1 MMQMANISVT
11 NVNIVPSESLDK
23 RVRETIAEWN
33 FDDDPES
40 SQKREVQIVTAVQL
54 GCMFYGHTDI
64 DIQCLIALY
73 SYLLMLADDL
83 DVAIQALEEFATRLC
98 AGMPQLHPVLTALN
112 EILARMPDYYLPYAS
127 QSILISTFQFINA
140 CAFERTTADMVL
152 HQDAVLFP
160 EYKRARSGIGEA
172 YAFFVWDKFRF
183 PDITAYVQVVP

>member
-1 MMQMANISVT
+1 MQMASISVT
-11 NVNIVPSESLDK
+11 NVNIIPSESLDK
-23 RVRETIAEWN
+23 RVRETVAAWN
-33 FDDDPES
+33 FDDVQKS
-40 SQKREVQIVTAVQL
+40 SKQKEIHIFTAVQL
-54 GCMFYGHTDI
+54 GSMFYGHTDI
-64 DIQCLIALY
+64 DIQYHIALY

-83 DVAIQALEEFATRLC
+83 GVTTQALEEFSTRLC

-112 EILARMPDYYLPYAS
+112 EILSRMPDYYLPYAS

-140 CAFERTTADMVL
+140 CAFERTTENMAL